1 MSGERTPTGADC
13 DLGTVAFV
21 DACGSKHVAQVV
33 GKMLQNTDMSNF
45 FGYALFC
52 SSDPGMIRNPKKN

>member
-1 MSGERTPTGADC
+1 MEANKGTLPNISFRIPPRVNMGRVMSGEKTPTAADC

-33 GKMLQNTDMSNF
+33 GKML
-45 FGYALFC
+45 
-52 SSDPGMIRNPKKN
+52 